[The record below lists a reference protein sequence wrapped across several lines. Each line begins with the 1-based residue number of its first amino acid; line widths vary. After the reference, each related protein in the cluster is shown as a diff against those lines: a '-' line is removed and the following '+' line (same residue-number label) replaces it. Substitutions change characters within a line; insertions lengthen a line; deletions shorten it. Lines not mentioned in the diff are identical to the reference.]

1 LALRWTHL
9 RRFRWNRGHPHWGG
23 GGRRSAPRRL
33 TTKDRAQ
40 SAGDRH
46 CRVELDNDAVGGGDD
61 GLRAGV
67 GANVALLLPCVVGAR
82 VGALLTH
89 VVVVVVRRNHPPSID
104 VVCFATLMAME
115 CWTPLASTKEAR
127 PVWLLLKHASG
138 SESHVLPS

>member
-1 LALRWTHL
+1 LRWTHL

-23 GGRRSAPRRL
+23 GGRLSAPRRL
-33 TTKDRAQ
+33 TTNDRAQ

-46 CRVELDNDAVGGGDD
+46 CRVVELDDDAVGDGDD

-89 VVVVVVRRNHPPSID
+89 GVVVRRNHPPSID
-104 VVCFATLMAME
+104 VVCFATLMATE
-115 CWTPLASTKEAR
+115 CGSPLESTKEAR